1 MAAIAIRYARAFADV
16 VIDLQLDSGRVREE
30 LHSLVETVG
39 GSAELRRVWDSPAI
53 GVAEKLRL
61 LDAIAQRA
69 GLETPARNFMAV
81 LIEHGRMAAL
91 PAIVRQFE
99 VELNHRLGFVDAGI
113 ASARDLSPEEKSA
126 LELQVERLT
135 GCKVRAR
142 YDIDKNLLGGAIVK
156 VGSTIYDGSLR
167 GQLRRFKEQLIE
179 L

>member
-1 MAAIAIRYARAFADV
+1 MASIAMNYARAFAEV
-16 VIDLQLDSGRVREE
+16 VISLKLDSNRVREE
-30 LHSLVETVG
+30 LQSLVETVS

-53 GVAEKLRL
+53 GAAEKLRL
-61 LDAIAQRA
+61 LDAIAQHS
-69 GLETPARNFMAV
+69 GMETPVRNFLAV
-81 LIEHGRMAAL
+81 LIEHGRTAAL
-91 PAIVRQFE
+91 PAIARQFE
-99 VELNHRLGFVDAGI
+99 LELNQRLGVVEAGI

-126 LELQVERLT
+126 LERQVEQLT

-142 YDIDKNLLGGAIVK
+142 YDIDRNLLGGAVVK